1 MAVCGISEKE
11 GGGKTDGAEGEEERG
26 EVEEEEGPVK
36 EAERGLDGE
45 KVGRPGATRPSA
57 RLAGSRAGSVWKP
70 QGLRPTDMGTE
81 PAAGW
86 KILGSAGGWAR
97 TKAGTW

>member
-1 MAVCGISEKE
+1 MHAVPVCGISEKQ

-26 EVEEEEGPVK
+26 DVEEEEGPVK

-45 KVGRPGATRPSA
+45 KVGRPGATWPSA

-81 PAAGW
+81 R
-86 KILGSAGGWAR
+86 KR
-97 TKAGTW
+97 